1 MTRRSASHKWM
12 DTTAGVCDDFCMDGD
27 MGNQETQATLLGF
40 PNLTMVLQP
49 GRYIHQTGAPT

>member
-1 MTRRSASHKWM
+1 M